1 MKNELFLRQIRRK
14 PVDPSLLEE
23 YPFTIP
29 ALRDLEELRF
39 EAPVTFLV
47 GENGMGKSTLLEAIA
62 LMLGFNPEGG
72 SRNASFSTADTHSPL
87 SRWLS
92 PVRGPYRPRD
102 GYFLRAESFYNF
114 ATYLE
119 EVEQSDLVPFRA
131 FASYG
136 GKSLHHQS
144 HGESFLAL
152 LQNRL
157 GGNGIYLF
165 DEPEAALSP
174 SRQLAVLSLL
184 HSLVKKNSQF
194 IIATHSPILMAFPG
208 AQILLL
214 DENGIRPT
222 AYEDTEH
229 YQITR
234 AFLQNPQ
241 RMLRELMGED

>member
-1 MKNELFLRQIRRK
+1 MDTTLFLRQLRRK
-14 PVDPSLLEE
+14 PLPPAVQEE

-29 ALRDLEELRF
+29 ALRGLEELTF
-39 EAPVTFLV
+39 TAPVTFLA

-62 LMLGFNPEGG
+62 LVLGFNPEGG

-87 SRWLS
+87 SRWLT
-92 PVRGPYRPRD
+92 PVRGPRRP
-102 GYFLRAESFYNF
+102 RAESFYHV

-119 EVEQSDLVPFRA
+119 EVERSDPVPSRA

-136 GKSLHHQS
+136 GKSLHRQS

-157 GGNGIYLF
+157 GGRGIYLF

-174 SRQLAVLSLL
+174 ARQLAVLSLL

-194 IIATHSPILMAFPG
+194 IIATHSPILMAFPQ

-214 DENGIRPT
+214 DEEGIRPV
-222 AYEDTEH
+222 AYEETEH

-241 RMLRELMGED
+241 RMLRELLAQ

>member
-1 MKNELFLRQIRRK
+1 MDTTLFLRQLRRK
-14 PVDPSLLEE
+14 PLPPAVQEE

-29 ALRDLEELRF
+29 ALRGLEELTF
-39 EAPVTFLV
+39 TAPVTFLA

-62 LMLGFNPEGG
+62 LVLGFNPEGG

-87 SRWLS
+87 SRWLT
-92 PVRGPYRPRD
+92 PVRGPRRPRD

-119 EVEQSDLVPFRA
+119 EVERSDLVPSRA

-136 GKSLHHQS
+136 GKSLHRQS

-157 GGNGIYLF
+157 GGRGIYLF

-174 SRQLAVLSLL
+174 SRQLSVLSLL
-184 HSLVKKNSQF
+184 HQLVGKDSQF
-194 IIATHSPILMAFPG
+194 IIATHSPILLAFPQ

-214 DENGIRPT
+214 DEEGIRPV
-222 AYEDTEH
+222 AYEETEH

-241 RMLRELMGED
+241 RMLRELLAQ